1 MTHLRFSLAQLM
13 AIVLYLGLGFAALR
27 NADGLW
33 ASATFTLSIVAIST
47 ALLGALIRRGRA
59 RPAWIGFA
67 VFGWT
72 YLLISTL
79 PPSTLPP
86 RATGGSGFGP
96 LPLPPNLI
104 EWGMARLQPYLWP
117 VPSGQMW
124 NSGPLLTPYEQIGR
138 SLGIVL
144 FGSLG
149 GVVGCFLAM
158 GDERASP

>member
-1 MTHLRFSLAQLM
+1 MTHFRFSLAQLM
-13 AIVLYLGLGFAALR
+13 AAVIYLGLGFAALR
-27 NADGLW
+27 NADRLW

-59 RPAWIGFA
+59 RPVWIGFA

-79 PPSTLPP
+79 PP
-86 RATGGSGFGP
+86 RASGGLGFGP
-96 LPLPPNLI
+96 LPLPPSLI
-104 EWGMARLQPYLWP
+104 EWGMASLQPYLWP

-124 NSGPLLTPYEQIGR
+124 NSASLLTPYEQVGH

-144 FGSLG
+144 FGS
-149 GVVGCFLAM
+149 VGAFVGRFLAM
-158 GDERASP
+158 RDERANS